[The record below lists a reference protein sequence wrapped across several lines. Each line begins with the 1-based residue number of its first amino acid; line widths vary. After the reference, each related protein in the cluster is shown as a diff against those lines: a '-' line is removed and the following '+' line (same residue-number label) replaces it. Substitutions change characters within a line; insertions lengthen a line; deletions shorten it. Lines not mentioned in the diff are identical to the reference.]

1 MDLAKRDKIIDNMQL
16 ELEYWKADMLN
27 KVKQVKIAAKDNK
40 RLKNVVKEYTSYH
53 NNIKNQKIQEYQELE
68 ILLNYINII
77 SNNDNIS
84 DEVLRKTKDD
94 QKGLL
99 REMDNIKREID
110 KLASK

>member
-68 ILLNYINII
+68 KLLNYINII